1 MMKGI
6 NYLTDENNH
15 KIAVQI
21 DLNLYGDLWED
32 FYDRILVEQRK
43 NEESTSLDDF
53 IGELVSD
60 GIIDEI

>member
-1 MMKGI
+1 MKGI
-6 NYLTDENNH
+6 NYLTDDNNH

-43 NEESTSLDDF
+43 DEEGTPLDDF

-60 GIIDEI
+60 GIIDEL

>member
-1 MMKGI
+1 MKGI

-43 NEESTSLDDF
+43 NEASTPFKHF
-53 IGELVSD
+53 IKKLN
-60 GIIDEI
+60 

>member
-1 MMKGI
+1 MKGI
-6 NYLTDENNH
+6 NFVTDENNQ

-21 DLNLYGDLWED
+21 DLNLYADLWED

-53 IGELVSD
+53 IDELVSD

>member
-1 MMKGI
+1 MKGI
-6 NYLTDENNH
+6 NFVTDDNNH

-43 NEESTSLDDF
+43 DEEGTPLDDF

-60 GIIDEI
+60 GIIDEL

>member
-1 MMKGI
+1 LGI
-6 NYLTDENNH
+6 NYLTDDNNH

-43 NEESTSLDDF
+43 DEEGTPLDDF

-60 GIIDEI
+60 GIIDEL

>member
-1 MMKGI
+1 MKGI
-6 NYLTDENNH
+6 NFVTDDNNH

-43 NEESTSLDDF
+43 NEESTSLNDF
-53 IGELVSD
+53 IEELVSD

>member
-1 MMKGI
+1 MKGI

-53 IGELVSD
+53 IEELVSD